1 MLQTQTVVPELMEL
15 LRKLMKVETFSNFY
29 LVGGTSLSLQM
40 GHRNSIDIDL
50 FGKQEIDSDLF
61 INLLNNFGK
70 TEVQKSSKNILI
82 TDVDGIKV
90 DFVNY
95 QYQLIENPIEIDGI
109 RMLSKK
115 DIAAMKLNA
124 IAGRGSKK
132 DFIDLY
138 FLLNDFTLQQ
148 MLGFYNEKYFDGS
161 EFMVLK
167 SLYYFEEA
175 DSEPQPKMFKD
186 FNWETCKQ
194 KIITEVLKL
203 Q

>member
-1 MLQTQTVVPELMEL
+1 MLQTQTVVPDLMEL
-15 LRKLMKVETFSNFY
+15 LRKLMKVDDFLNFY

-40 GHRNSIDIDL
+40 GHRNSVDIDL

-61 INLLNNFGK
+61 LNILNEFGK
-70 TEVQKSSKNILI
+70 TEVKQSSKNILI
-82 TDVDGIKV
+82 TDINGLKV

-95 QYQLIENPIEIDGI
+95 RYDLLDEPIEFDGI

-138 FLLNDFTLQQ
+138 FLMSEFSIKEMLQ
-148 MLGFYNEKYFDGS
+148 FYNQKYFDGS
-161 EFMVLK
+161 EFMVVK
-167 SLYYFEEA
+167 SLSYFEEA
-175 DSEPQPKMFKD
+175 NEQPQPQMFKD
-186 FNWETCKQ
+186 FDWEICKQ
-194 KIITEVLKL
+194 KIIEEVLKL
-203 Q
+203 